1 MSEKKWTAE
10 KVHKELYDVRTK
22 LFVIAKV
29 LETGSLNLR
38 EHPEWTLVIEPLL
51 KEVVQ
56 YAEQIKS
63 HAAAEEESGP
73 KEDKQDKEDE

>member
-1 MSEKKWTAE
+1 
-10 KVHKELYDVRTK
+10 
-22 LFVIAKV
+22 
-29 LETGSLNLR
+29 LR